1 MNTRIL
7 KKINTGFT
15 VDLHSP
21 LVVVFVLI
29 FYVWIRS
36 ILYYIVVGGCA
47 PTAAAGGTLEHVCLK
62 IRSQTAL
69 NDMEMLLCL
78 YPEVRNGCLGKLIF
92 ERIQNVFEEGVG
104 EDVGNGAR
112 RVVRWRS
119 GHV

>member
-1 MNTRIL
+1 MI
-7 KKINTGFT
+7 
-15 VDLHSP
+15 
-21 LVVVFVLI
+21 VVV
-29 FYVWIRS
+29 
-36 ILYYIVVGGCA
+36 GCA
-47 PTAAAGGTLEHVCLK
+47 QTAAAGGTLEHVCLK